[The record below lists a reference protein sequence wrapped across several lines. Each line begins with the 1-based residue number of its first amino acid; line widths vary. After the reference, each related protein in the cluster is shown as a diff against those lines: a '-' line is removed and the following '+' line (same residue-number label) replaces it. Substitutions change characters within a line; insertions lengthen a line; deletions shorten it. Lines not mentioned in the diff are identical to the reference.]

1 MSASYNPATTRAR
14 WGESERG
21 GERVSEES
29 ARTEVERRIIQR
41 SIEESFRQWLIEDPK
56 GAVEQ
61 ELGTRLPEEV
71 RVVALEES
79 ADTIYLVL
87 PGTPM
92 AGREGVELSDRE
104 LESVAGG
111 MESSWNYSCITSG
124 CGVLDPC

>member
-1 MSASYNPATTRAR
+1 MSEASGRQ
-14 WGESERG
+14 EM
-21 GERVSEES
+21 
-29 ARTEVERRIIQR
+29 ERRL
-41 SIEESFRQWLIEDPK
+41 IEKSLEDESFRQKLIEDPK

-61 ELGTRLPEEV
+61 ELGARLPEEV
-71 RVVALEES
+71 RVVTVEET

-92 AGREGVELSDRE
+92 AGREGGALSEQE

-111 MESSWNYSCITSG
+111 MESSWTYTCITSG